1 MVARYLKIPIS
12 YLGVI
17 PQDPLLAKAVMQ
29 QTPVSI
35 QSPGARS
42 TQAYE
47 RIAAKLMNREESSGP
62 PRRGMAAFFS
72 HIISGRKI

>member
-1 MVARYLKIPIS
+1 MARYLKIPIS

-17 PQDPLLAKAVMQ
+17 PQDSMLARAVMQ

-35 QSPGARS
+35 QSPGAKS
-42 TQAYE
+42 TQAFE
-47 RIAAKLMNREESSGP
+47 RIAAKLMNKEEADRQ